1 MDIADQNF
9 VKKINQKLLLNEILH
24 HAPISRAKLSER
36 TGLNKSTVSSQ
47 VSTLMKEHLVYEI
60 GQGES
65 SGGRRPVLLMF
76 NKRAGYSIGID
87 VGVDYVNGI
96 LTDLEG
102 SMIHDGLTQAP
113 IQHT

>member
-9 VKKINQKLLLNEILH
+9 VKKINQKLLLKEILQ

-65 SGGRRPVLLMF
+65 SGGEDRF
-76 NKRAGYSIGID
+76 Y
-87 VGVDYVNGI
+87 
-96 LTDLEG
+96 
-102 SMIHDGLTQAP
+102 
-113 IQHT
+113 